1 MSDSWKP
8 EDHSTVAPYLIVDDA
23 RRLMRFL
30 EAVFDGRAGRSF
42 ERPDG
47 SIMHAEVRIGDSI
60 VMLGEATEQW
70 RSFPSMVHVYVAD
83 VDAVCQ
89 RAVAAGAVMEQEP
102 AQAEGDPDRRAGFRD
117 PSGNSWWA
125 STQVGAS

>member
-8 EDHSTVAPYLIVDDA
+8 TGHPDVAPYLIVDDA
-23 RRLMRFL
+23 RRLIEFL
-30 EAVFDGRAGRSF
+30 ETVFDAMTGRLF

-47 SIMHAEVRIGDSI
+47 SVMHAEVGIGDSI

-70 RSFPSMVHVYVAD
+70 RAFPSMVHVYVPD
-83 VDAVCQ
+83 VDAVYQ
-89 RAVAAGAVMEQEP
+89 RAIAAGGVAEQKP
-102 AQAEGDPDRRAGFRD
+102 AQAEGDPDRRGGFRD

-125 STQVGAS
+125 STQAGAP